1 MNSFV
6 KSHGLGNDYIVLD
19 SAEIDFDLGKS
30 AIELICHRNYGI
42 GSDGILLLVPPVRGD
57 FGLRILNP
65 DGSEAEKSGNGL
77 RIFAKYLYERKNAS
91 SRTFSIDTP
100 GGLVTAEVEEK
111 DGKVHHV
118 TVEMGTATFRA
129 DEIPVDI
136 EEKEAVA
143 RRLALGAAEFDFT
156 AVSVGNP
163 HCIIFFEEL
172 REDLIRKLGPQIENH
187 PVFPNRTNVQFARVI
202 SRDSVRILIWERGA
216 GYTLASGSSSCAV
229 AAACVKSGLTD
240 RKLRVLMPGGHLDIT
255 VDEGWAIT
263 MRGEVEEVFSG
274 MLSDDLLYKLR
285 NPSSINL

>member
-1 MNSFV
+1 MNCFV

-19 SAEIDFDLGKS
+19 STEIDFNLDKA
-30 AIELICHRNYGI
+30 AIELLCHRNYGI
-42 GSDGILLLVPPVRGD
+42 GSDGILLLVPSAKAD

-77 RIFAKYLYERKNAS
+77 RIFAKYLYERKHAS
-91 SRTFSIDTP
+91 SKAFSIDTP
-100 GGLVTAEVEEK
+100 GGFVKAEVEERE
-111 DGKVHHV
+111 GKVHHV

-136 EEKEAVA
+136 NKEEVVSQ
-143 RRLALGAAEFDFT
+143 RLVLRAGEFDFT

-163 HCIIFFEEL
+163 HCIIFCDEL
-172 REDLIRKLGPQIENH
+172 REDIIRKLGPEIENH
-187 PVFPNRTNVQFARVI
+187 PFFPNRTNVQFAQVV

-229 AAACVKSGLTD
+229 AAACVKSGLTE
-240 RKLRVLMPGGHLDIT
+240 RQLRVLMPGGHLDINIAE
-255 VDEGWAIT
+255 DWSIT

-274 MLSDDLLYKLR
+274 VLSDSLLSKLK
-285 NPSSINL
+285 NPSAMNF